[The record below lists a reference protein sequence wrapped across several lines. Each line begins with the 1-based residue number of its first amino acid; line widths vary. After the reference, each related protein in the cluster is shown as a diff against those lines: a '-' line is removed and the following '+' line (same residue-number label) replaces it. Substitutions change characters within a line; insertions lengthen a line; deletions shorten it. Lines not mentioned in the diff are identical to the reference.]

1 MKSVQNDKYD
11 FKQVLKEEAE
21 KIDIVFT
28 DKQLLAFE
36 IYKQLLVEWNEKI
49 NLTAITEDYEVIMKH
64 FIDCLEIV
72 KYIEEG
78 SNIIDV
84 GTGAGFP
91 GIVIAIYF
99 DGNVKITLLDSLN
112 KRLIFLEEVINKLQ
126 LKNISIVHGRAEEM
140 AHKEEFREQYD
151 VVVSRAV
158 ANLSVLLEYDSPYIK
173 VDSKCLLMKG
183 DKVESEIE
191 ESKKALDILKCKINN
206 NYTYSYKVNG
216 EVYKRNILEIKKI
229 NNTPNKYPRNY
240 GKIKKN
246 PLI

>member
-1 MKSVQNDKYD
+1 MKSVKNGNYD
-11 FKQVLKEEAE
+11 FKKVLKEEAE
-21 KIDIVFT
+21 KIGILLT
-28 DKQLLAFE
+28 DKQLSRFE
-36 IYKQLLVEWNEKI
+36 MYKQLLVEWNEKI
-49 NLTAITEDYEVIMKH
+49 NLTAITEDYEVITKH

-72 KYIEEG
+72 KYIDKK

-99 DGNVKITLLDSLN
+99 ENDISITLLDSLN
-112 KRLIFLEEVINKLQ
+112 KRLIFLQEVVDKLQ
-126 LKNISIVHGRAEEM
+126 LENITITHGRAEEM

-158 ANLSVLLEYDSPYIK
+158 ANLCVLLEYDSPYMK
-173 VDSKCLLMKG
+173 VNGKCLLMKG
-183 DKVESEIE
+183 DKVESEVT
-191 ESKKALDILKCKINN
+191 ESKKALDILKCKITN
-206 NYTYSYKVNG
+206 NYTYNYKVNE
-216 EVYKRNILEIKKI
+216 EVYNRNILEVKKI

-246 PLI
+246 PLK